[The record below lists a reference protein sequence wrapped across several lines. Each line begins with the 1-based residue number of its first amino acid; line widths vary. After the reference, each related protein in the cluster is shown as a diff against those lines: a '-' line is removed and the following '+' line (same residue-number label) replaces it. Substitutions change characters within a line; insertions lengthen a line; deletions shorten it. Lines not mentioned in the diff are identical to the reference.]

1 MSLNKPKIP
10 ILRDVFK
17 IKLRGSKKKTKTQ
30 FLSSSDIKQRNK
42 NKKINNNN
50 KTSLKLHLKKDIS
63 TYIKEK
69 EYENLI
75 KNYLNLKHEI
85 FIKEKEDE
93 KKAREEESKK
103 QLKFNYSTTS
113 INKFDR
119 DKHKIKIR
127 QLIQGKKGIVTTS
140 KTAHD
145 YKMNS
150 VLEKI
155 WTKFHE
161 ELDEEKNF
169 DNFLNVFA
177 FSKDAEKRF
186 INKINNRSK
195 DFKSL
200 FDIKIE
206 SVQKKFGINFINDS
220 NRKINDKNTFENSI
234 IVKRRLKSANTISK
248 NQNNCLQNLENTSS
262 TNINGILNSSS
273 IINNNKSVREL
284 KNQSNKNIPFLSKIK
299 KINKINMNSS
309 TSKIKSKKII
319 YKLNSA
325 KKRAAHSVKNMPM
338 YTLKISDLVH
348 RYNKIKN
355 DTNIQRSKYL
365 DNNYLTYDKMNSI
378 IETKEDLLMFVL
390 KRKFLE
396 NKFPPKK
403 HLKIKENKRNNF
415 IKKIKSDFD
424 FLDKPFDLKI

>member
-17 IKLRGSKKKTKTQ
+17 IKLRESKKKTKTQ

-161 ELDEEKNF
+161 EFDEEKNF

-177 FSKDAEKRF
+177 F
-186 INKINNRSK
+186 
-195 DFKSL
+195 
-200 FDIKIE
+200 
-206 SVQKKFGINFINDS
+206 
-220 NRKINDKNTFENSI
+220 
-234 IVKRRLKSANTISK
+234 
-248 NQNNCLQNLENTSS
+248 
-262 TNINGILNSSS
+262 ILN
-273 IINNNKSVREL
+273 L
-284 KNQSNKNIPFLSKIK
+284 FLI
-299 KINKINMNSS
+299 
-309 TSKIKSKKII
+309 
-319 YKLNSA
+319 
-325 KKRAAHSVKNMPM
+325 
-338 YTLKISDLVH
+338 
-348 RYNKIKN
+348 
-355 DTNIQRSKYL
+355 
-365 DNNYLTYDKMNSI
+365 
-378 IETKEDLLMFVL
+378 
-390 KRKFLE
+390 
-396 NKFPPKK
+396 
-403 HLKIKENKRNNF
+403 
-415 IKKIKSDFD
+415 
-424 FLDKPFDLKI
+424 